1 MFKTWFT
8 CLQLKSHSSKRA
20 KMSKGAESCNDTL
33 FDALR
38 NFIDM
43 VCLEVG
49 SPTVQ
54 YTERKIGDSRTNM
67 IVGRN

>member
-1 MFKTWFT
+1 
-8 CLQLKSHSSKRA
+8 
-20 KMSKGAESCNDTL
+20 MSKGAESCNDAL
-33 FDALR
+33 FDALQ

-54 YTERKIGDSRTNM
+54 YAERRIGDSRM
-67 IVGRN
+67 SVIVGRN

>member
-1 MFKTWFT
+1 M
-8 CLQLKSHSSKRA
+8 HDA
-20 KMSKGAESCNDTL
+20 L

-38 NFIDM
+38 NLIDM

-54 YTERKIGDSRTNM
+54 CAERKIGDSRTNV
-67 IVGRN
+67 IVGGNQPLHRCSWRRRVYPINGRWLGHLRY

>member
-1 MFKTWFT
+1 MVY
-8 CLQLKSHSSKRA
+8 LSPAEKSQCQDVERSGILHDA
-20 KMSKGAESCNDTL
+20 L

-54 YTERKIGDSRTNM
+54 YAERKIGDSRTNM